1 MARRRKHLPE
11 EPFDVTVD
19 SLDRSAMGV
28 ARHGE
33 RAVRVFDALPGEH
46 IRGRYLFGRKLRGK
60 VEVLEVLQPAPE
72 RVVPRCPSFGHCGA
86 CALQHLSLSAQRE
99 YKQSQLLQAFEEQG
113 MVRPRS
119 VYAPLAGPAWNY
131 RRKARLSVRVVPAKG
146 RVLVGFRE
154 RNGRFVTDMNECH
167 VLHPDIA
174 DALPRIAALIGEL
187 EQPSALPQVEVAC
200 GDSGSAM
207 VLRHLESLGDS
218 DLERLRRFADET
230 GIGVYLQ
237 GGGPESVQ
245 LLTPPDLQL
254 EYRVEELDLRFR
266 FEPLDFVQ
274 VNAGLNGAMLLRAL
288 ELLDPGG
295 DDRVL
300 DLFCGLGNFTLALAT
315 RAGGVCGVEGS
326 AEMVGR
332 ARENAVLNRLHNVS
346 FHALDLYQRSAAAP
360 WPAARYTKVVL
371 DPPRSGALELLP
383 WIAASSA
390 SQVLYV
396 SCNPETLARDAGV
409 LVREYGFELSGAGIM
424 DMFPHTPH
432 SEAIALF
439 EREGGEGRI

>member
-11 EPFDVTVD
+11 EPFELNVE

-28 ARHGE
+28 ARHGGRE
-33 RAVRVFDALPGEH
+33 LRVFDALPGER
-46 IRGRYLFGRKLRGK
+46 IRGRYLFGRKLGGK
-60 VEVLEVLQPAPE
+60 VEVLDVLSPSAD
-72 RVVPRCPSFGHCGA
+72 RVVPRCPSFGQCGA
-86 CALQHLSLSAQRE
+86 CALQHLSLTAQRE
-99 YKQSQLLQAFEEQG
+99 YKQARLLQAFEDQG
-113 MVRPRS
+113 QVRPGS
-119 VYAPLAGPAWNY
+119 VYVPLAGPGWNY

-154 RNGRFVTDMNECH
+154 RNGSFVTDMNECH

-174 DALPRIAALIGEL
+174 NALPRIAALIGEL
-187 EQPSALPQVEVAC
+187 EQPSAVPQVEVAC
-200 GDSGSAM
+200 GDCGSAM
-207 VLRHLESLGDS
+207 VLRHLDDLGEP
-218 DLERLRRFADET
+218 DLERLRRFSDET

-237 GGGPESVQ
+237 GGGPESVE
-245 LLTPPDLQL
+245 LLTPADLQL
-254 EYRVEELDLRFR
+254 EYRVGKLDLRFR

-274 VNAGLNGAMLLRAL
+274 VNAGLNEAMLLRAL
-288 ELLDPGG
+288 ELLDPGA
-295 DDRVL
+295 DDQVL

-332 ARENAVLNRLHNVS
+332 ARENAALNRLHNVS
-346 FHALDLYQRSAAAP
+346 FHALDLYQRRAAAP
-360 WPAARYTKVVL
+360 WPAARYTKVLL

-383 WIAASSA
+383 WIAASGA
-390 SQVLYV
+390 SRVLYI

-409 LVREYGFELSGAGIM
+409 LVRDCGFELSGAGIM

-439 EREGGEGRI
+439 ERKGGEGGF